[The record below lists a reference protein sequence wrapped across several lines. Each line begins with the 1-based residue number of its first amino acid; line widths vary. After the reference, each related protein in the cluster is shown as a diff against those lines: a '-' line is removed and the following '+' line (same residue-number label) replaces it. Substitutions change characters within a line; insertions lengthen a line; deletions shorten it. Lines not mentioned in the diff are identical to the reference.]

1 MLETTSRGLCRQPLE
16 KPFFHTDWSW
26 CFLTTQ
32 HERTWRE
39 WILKILSSLQM
50 MHLHCVPGETCAEQ
64 PRNVISDS
72 PRVWR
77 TGYTAIATA
86 SISERF
92 ISQKGIGSVDSG
104 VQPHGPS
111 SQVLSVEGG
120 VQPMS
125 RTSWSQF
132 ICWKLLDDLRDTCS
146 LSTLS
151 VPLVTFCL
159 FYCIVLFKR
168 FQAFSP

>member
-1 MLETTSRGLCRQPLE
+1 MFPDNATWENLERVNPQNPVKPSDDAFALCA
-16 KPFFHTDWSW
+16 
-26 CFLTTQ
+26 
-32 HERTWRE
+32 
-39 WILKILSSLQM
+39 
-50 MHLHCVPGETCAEQ
+50 GETCAEQ

-86 SISERF
+86 SISEWF
-92 ISQKGIGSVDSG
+92 LSQKGIGSVDSG
-104 VQPHGPS
+104 IQPHGQCPWPS

-146 LSTLS
+146 LSTFS
-151 VPLVTFCL
+151 IPLVTFCL